1 MNDVEFLRDILPEKL
16 SLALGKMDRHTLSR
30 LFEIRLRRDKPVIL
44 CFTGG
49 CAYLS
54 SNGVPT
60 ACKSN
65 DNVIMHSVDFDNFFM
80 KLCGYSLYSN
90 TDSLKKGY
98 LTLANGSRVGVC
110 MSAVTENGSIISVK
124 DAVSLNIRIPR
135 EIKHCADSLCRTLF
149 TDGLRSVIVFSGVS
163 GGKTTL
169 LRDIARNLSEQMY
182 KVAVID
188 ERNEIAAK
196 RETEITADVGD
207 NTDVLTSFP
216 KVQGIEAAVRTLSP
230 DVIILDEVAN
240 ADEARSIASAFSCGV
255 RFILSVHASTI
266 AELKIKTAVKSLLKM
281 NEFSNAVMIDGGFKY
296 KIFDITDGEI
306 NESSRSID
314 DNNLVGNERS
324 VSYKNQP

>member
-1 MNDVEFLRDILPEKL
+1 MNDVEFLRDILPVKL
-16 SLALGKMDRHTLSR
+16 SLALSKMDGHTLTR

-44 CFTGG
+44 CFNGG

-60 ACKSN
+60 TSKS
-65 DNVIMHSVDFDNFFM
+65 DDTVIMCSADFDNLFM

-98 LTLANGSRVGVC
+98 LTLANGARVGVC

-135 EIKHCADSLCRTLF
+135 EIGNCSDSLCRTLF
-149 TDGLRSVIVFSGVS
+149 SDGLRSVIVFSRVS

-169 LRDIARNLSEQMY
+169 LRDIARNLSERMY

-207 NTDVLTSFP
+207 NTDVLTSYP

-240 ADEARSIASAFSCGV
+240 ADEARSIALAFACGV
-255 RFILSVHASTI
+255 RFILSVHASTV
-266 AELKIKTAVKSLLKM
+266 AELKSKTAVKSLLET

-306 NESSRSID
+306 NENGRSID